1 MLLCGPDRTPV
12 RSRLKF
18 SEDAMTDSMRG
29 GTDAAE
35 PAHRR
40 SEESPLTITVEAQGN
55 EVVMR
60 VTGEIDLVTG
70 ERWRDALQSV
80 VADATAQRLVVDLS
94 DVSFISSEGIGT
106 LVVTQQKLAAQG
118 GRLDVVASKRSVIRP
133 IELLGLATLFNL
145 RSRLSGS

>member
-1 MLLCGPDRTPV
+1 
-12 RSRLKF
+12 
-18 SEDAMTDSMRG
+18 MTDSMRG

-35 PAHRR
+35 PARRR
-40 SEESPLTITVEAQGN
+40 SEESPLTITVEAQGS

-70 ERWRDALQSV
+70 EQWRDALQSV
-80 VADATAQRLVVDLS
+80 IADAAAQHLVVDLS

-145 RSRLSGS
+145 RSRFSGS